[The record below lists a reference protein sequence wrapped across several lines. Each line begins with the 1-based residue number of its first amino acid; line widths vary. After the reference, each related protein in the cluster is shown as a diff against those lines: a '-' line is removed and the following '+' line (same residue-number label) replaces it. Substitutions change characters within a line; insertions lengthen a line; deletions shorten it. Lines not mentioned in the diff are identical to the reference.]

1 MGVKI
6 HIRDLKRQP
15 NFKKPTLLKLYKETW
30 FSCCYNIP
38 HDRKITHYLPDCPVS
53 FMYGS
58 SMGPENTIENCKL
71 KFSKLVE
78 KLVYL

>member
-1 MGVKI
+1 
-6 HIRDLKRQP
+6 
-15 NFKKPTLLKLYKETW
+15 
-30 FSCCYNIP
+30 
-38 HDRKITHYLPDCPVS
+38 
-53 FMYGS
+53 MYGS